1 VSLAGLVE
9 QVLATPAEGKA
20 VKKVEEQQVRD
31 SVRVEAIKALAP
43 LTSPDTTV
51 LYPSSVSTARATTS
65 IAQSLIDM
73 KFGSSAGEDTSAISS
88 QFVDDDKP
96 PPPPRSSTVPT
107 SSIPI
112 SSDDSAPP
120 AASSSSSIPDRS
132 SETVFG
138 TTAGHTS
145 IRSSQLTAA
154 PHMDYRIVRRQ
165 AMRSRAK
172 DIFSESILPTSS
184 TIWCRR
190 HRVNSCTVC
199 ALSTTMDAEA
209 GKKAGGR
216 RSKRE
221 FAGQALGMGGDEG
234 KSLAATVPDFIVFT
248 SNLLKDA
255 RERAAG
261 NDPAHMGYTLSSSAK
276 DSSSI
281 NVTAA
286 WYSLLHSFV
295 TQACLEGYLVDGWVG
310 TSGIEVLFGLGCG
323 VWEGRGW
330 SSRVAPSNGSV
341 SSERPKKEDV
351 EMDGESSESESEDED
366 EGESMREA
374 LSGTLI
380 EAAQILF
387 GSRDLA
393 QADFEKSMRDRIHEV
408 SLSFQTFRV
417 LLLMMVCS
425 SSTCKKER
433 H

>member
-1 VSLAGLVE
+1 
-9 QVLATPAEGKA
+9 
-20 VKKVEEQQVRD
+20 
-31 SVRVEAIKALAP
+31 
-43 LTSPDTTV
+43 
-51 LYPSSVSTARATTS
+51 
-65 IAQSLIDM
+65 
-73 KFGSSAGEDTSAISS
+73 
-88 QFVDDDKP
+88 
-96 PPPPRSSTVPT
+96 
-107 SSIPI
+107 
-112 SSDDSAPP
+112 
-120 AASSSSSIPDRS
+120 
-132 SETVFG
+132 
-138 TTAGHTS
+138 
-145 IRSSQLTAA
+145 
-154 PHMDYRIVRRQ
+154 
-165 AMRSRAK
+165 MRSRAK

-393 QADFEKSMRDRIHEV
+393 QADFEKSMRDRIHEFLNV
-408 SLSFQTFRV
+408 QEGTTLTDHLVGLNAKYPLSSFEREMVDFLESTSRLLGQPALARMEASAIAKASTTTTAPINTGEPDHYAMVRYFATTDSPDVEFRGPHRPWEDIAGGLV
-417 LLLMMVCS
+417 QGKRRRVD
-425 SSTCKKER
+425 
-433 H
+433 